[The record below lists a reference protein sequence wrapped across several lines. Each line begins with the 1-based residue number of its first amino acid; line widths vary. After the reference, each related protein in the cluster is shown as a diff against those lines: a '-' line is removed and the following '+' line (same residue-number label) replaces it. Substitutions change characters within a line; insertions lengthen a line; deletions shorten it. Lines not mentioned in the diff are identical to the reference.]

1 MEVNALK
8 AARKG
13 MRTAFSLSLKKI
25 ETELIKENIDMN
37 QLSILKTQFM
47 DKFQRLDTCQN
58 QISEQL
64 LGTEDAVQEYLD
76 DMEDA
81 ENYRDRYIEMCTRVD
96 LKIQETFVPTE
107 TEKRSIKLPKIELKK
122 FSGEA
127 KDFLAFWSQFQKIH
141 NDKSIAEEDKM
152 QYLLQSVVPKS
163 KAERLVLSFPAT
175 AENYPKAIDQLK
187 ERFGHE
193 DLLVQI
199 YVRELLNLVM
209 KNAVSGRTKTDL
221 SALYDELEGKLRSLE
236 SLGRTQEKYGDFL
249 TPLVESCLP
258 EEILMAWERKRSTET
273 DAKGSRT
280 LEHLMT
286 FLRLEVQGEEMV
298 QLAKSGFGTPIRK
311 KDSPTERVKPTE
323 LMTASAL
330 ASSVKSSGKKVNNCV
345 FCEKYLPSENCYNA
359 RKISLNA
366 KRQLLLRK
374 GACFICLNRSGHLSK
389 NCDIKN
395 DINCSKCNYSHFE
408 IMCPKLNKNYD
419 QKLCSIKTE
428 NSLSSNCNRNQSI
441 YFQTLCVFIRIKD
454 QGRKVRVLI
463 DTACENSYISE
474 SVTSIL
480 KATPLR
486 EETII
491 HSLFGGNET
500 KPKHHSV
507 YSIEVSDMIRSYACC
522 FEVLSEKKICGF
534 ISKIEDKHILNELK
548 NKEIILSD
556 LNCKETEIGLLIGA
570 DNIGKLLTGNLI
582 EFDSGLTA
590 IETKLGWTVIGKVC
604 SNDKN
609 VMLMTSSLHVRNVSV
624 KELWELD
631 VLGITD
637 PLLNENTKENFEL
650 TDFKNKM
657 RILPDGRY
665 EVKLP
670 WKCNSENL
678 PSNKELTW
686 KRHLWMM
693 NKLRNGKFFEDYKS
707 VFRQWEDLNIIER
720 VPEVELNNECHY
732 LPHRP
737 VIKLDSATTKIRPV
751 FDASARE
758 KGKPSL
764 NDCLYKGVNLIELI
778 PDILDRFRIYPVGI
792 VADIEK
798 AFLMLS
804 VAPKDRDYLR
814 FFSPCN
820 EKQLVYRHCR
830 VVFGVSSSSYL
841 LNASIIHLLENCNSE
856 CKEVALKLKLPFMLI
871 IV

>member
-13 MRTAFSLSLKKI
+13 LRIAFSLSLKKI
-25 ETELIKENIDMN
+25 ETELIKENINMN
-37 QLSILKTQFM
+37 QLSILKTQFI

-64 LGTEDAVQEYLD
+64 LGTEDAVQEYLV

-96 LKIQETFVPTE
+96 LKIRETVVPTE
-107 TEKRSIKLPKIELKK
+107 TEKRSFKLPKIELKK
-122 FSGEA
+122 LSGEA

-152 QYLLQSVVPKS
+152 QYLVQSVEPKS
-163 KAERLVLSFPAT
+163 RAERLVLSFPAT
-175 AENYPKAIDQLK
+175 AENCPKAIDQLK
-187 ERFGHE
+187 ERFGRE

-199 YVRELLNLVM
+199 YVRELLNLAM

-258 EEILMAWERKRSTET
+258 EEILMAWERKRNTET

-311 KDSPTERVKPTE
+311 KDSPTESVKPTE
-323 LMTASAL
+323 LTTASAL
-330 ASSVKSSGKKVNNCV
+330 ASSVKSS
-345 FCEKYLPSENCYNA
+345 
-359 RKISLNA
+359 
-366 KRQLLLRK
+366 
-374 GACFICLNRSGHLSK
+374 
-389 NCDIKN
+389 
-395 DINCSKCNYSHFE
+395 
-408 IMCPKLNKNYD
+408 
-419 QKLCSIKTE
+419 
-428 NSLSSNCNRNQSI
+428 
-441 YFQTLCVFIRIKD
+441 
-454 QGRKVRVLI
+454 
-463 DTACENSYISE
+463 
-474 SVTSIL
+474 VT
-480 KATPLR
+480 
-486 EETII
+486 
-491 HSLFGGNET
+491 
-500 KPKHHSV
+500 
-507 YSIEVSDMIRSYACC
+507 
-522 FEVLSEKKICGF
+522 
-534 ISKIEDKHILNELK
+534 
-548 NKEIILSD
+548 
-556 LNCKETEIGLLIGA
+556 
-570 DNIGKLLTGNLI
+570 
-582 EFDSGLTA
+582 
-590 IETKLGWTVIGKVC
+590 
-604 SNDKN
+604 
-609 VMLMTSSLHVRNVSV
+609 
-624 KELWELD
+624 
-631 VLGITD
+631 
-637 PLLNENTKENFEL
+637 
-650 TDFKNKM
+650 
-657 RILPDGRY
+657 
-665 EVKLP
+665 
-670 WKCNSENL
+670 
-678 PSNKELTW
+678 KELTW
-686 KRHLWMM
+686 KRHLRMM

-707 VFRQWEDLNIIER
+707 VFRQWENLNIIER

-830 VVFGVSSSSYL
+830 VVFGVSSSPYL
-841 LNASIIHLLENCNSE
+841 LNASIMHLLENCNSE
-856 CKEVALKLKLPFMLI
+856 CKEVALKLKSSFYVDNCVTGVFSADEIEIFIEKTKLIMSEGCFNLRIFESNVASKSVDKHSGETFILGIIWDLDNDVLKCCTNFDSLTCEVKITKRLVLSTVQKVFDPIGMLAPSTLLPKLLLQEIWKMKKAWDQELPQNIVNKFMKWFNEIQILKDVTVPRCMKI
-871 IV
+871 DIFTELHVFVDASKGSYAGCVFARSIVDSRVSVILVRAKSRVAPLSNF

>member
-13 MRTAFSLSLKKI
+13 PRIAFSLSLKKI
-25 ETELIKENIDMN
+25 ETELIRENIDMN
-37 QLSILKTQFM
+37 QLSILKTQFI

-64 LGTEDAVQEYLD
+64 LDTEDAIQEYL

-96 LKIQETFVPTE
+96 LKVRETVVPTE
-107 TEKRSIKLPKIELKK
+107 TEKISFKLPKIELKK

-141 NDKSIAEEDKM
+141 NDKSIAEEDEM
-152 QYLLQSVVPKS
+152 QYLLQFVEPKS

-175 AENYPKAIDQLK
+175 AENYHKAIDQLK
-187 ERFGHE
+187 ERFGRE

-236 SLGRTQEKYGDFL
+236 SLGRTQDKYGDFL

-258 EEILMAWERKRSTET
+258 EEILMAWERKRNTET

-311 KDSPTERVKPTE
+311 RDSPTERVKPNE
-323 LMTASAL
+323 LMAASAL
-330 ASSVKSSGKKVNNCV
+330 ASSVKSS
-345 FCEKYLPSENCYNA
+345 
-359 RKISLNA
+359 
-366 KRQLLLRK
+366 
-374 GACFICLNRSGHLSK
+374 
-389 NCDIKN
+389 
-395 DINCSKCNYSHFE
+395 
-408 IMCPKLNKNYD
+408 
-419 QKLCSIKTE
+419 
-428 NSLSSNCNRNQSI
+428 
-441 YFQTLCVFIRIKD
+441 
-454 QGRKVRVLI
+454 
-463 DTACENSYISE
+463 
-474 SVTSIL
+474 
-480 KATPLR
+480 
-486 EETII
+486 
-491 HSLFGGNET
+491 
-500 KPKHHSV
+500 
-507 YSIEVSDMIRSYACC
+507 
-522 FEVLSEKKICGF
+522 
-534 ISKIEDKHILNELK
+534 
-548 NKEIILSD
+548 
-556 LNCKETEIGLLIGA
+556 ETEIGLLIGA
-570 DNIGKLLTGNLI
+570 DNVGKLLTGNLI

-609 VMLMTSSLHVRNVSV
+609 VMLTTSSLHVWNVSV

-657 RILPDGRY
+657 KILSDGRY

-686 KRHLWMM
+686 KRHLRMM

-707 VFRQWEDLNIIER
+707 VFRQWEGLNIIER
-720 VPEVELNNECHY
+720 VPKVELSNECHY

-764 NDCLYKGVNLIELI
+764 
-778 PDILDRFRIYPVGI
+778 
-792 VADIEK
+792 
-798 AFLMLS
+798 
-804 VAPKDRDYLR
+804 
-814 FFSPCN
+814 
-820 EKQLVYRHCR
+820 
-830 VVFGVSSSSYL
+830 
-841 LNASIIHLLENCNSE
+841 
-856 CKEVALKLKLPFMLI
+856 
-871 IV
+871 

>member
-13 MRTAFSLSLKKI
+13 LRTAFSLSLKKI
-25 ETELIKENIDMN
+25 ETELMKENIDMN
-37 QLSILKTQFM
+37 QLSILKTQFI
-47 DKFQRLDTCQN
+47 DKFQRLDTCQS

-64 LGTEDAVQEYLD
+64 LDTEDVVQEYLD

-96 LKIQETFVPTE
+96 LKIRETVVPTE
-107 TEKRSIKLPKIELKK
+107 TEKRSFKLPKIELKK

-141 NDKSIAEEDKM
+141 NDKGIAEEDKM
-152 QYLLQSVVPKS
+152 QYLLQSVEPKS

-187 ERFGHE
+187 ERFGRE

-209 KNAVSGRTKTDL
+209 KNAVSGKTKTDL

-258 EEILMAWERKRSTET
+258 EEILMAWERKRNTET

-280 LEHLMT
+280 LKHLMT

-311 KDSPTERVKPTE
+311 RDSPTERVKPTE

-330 ASSVKSSGKKVNNCV
+330 ASSEKSS
-345 FCEKYLPSENCYNA
+345 
-359 RKISLNA
+359 
-366 KRQLLLRK
+366 
-374 GACFICLNRSGHLSK
+374 
-389 NCDIKN
+389 
-395 DINCSKCNYSHFE
+395 
-408 IMCPKLNKNYD
+408 
-419 QKLCSIKTE
+419 
-428 NSLSSNCNRNQSI
+428 
-441 YFQTLCVFIRIKD
+441 
-454 QGRKVRVLI
+454 
-463 DTACENSYISE
+463 
-474 SVTSIL
+474 
-480 KATPLR
+480 
-486 EETII
+486 
-491 HSLFGGNET
+491 
-500 KPKHHSV
+500 
-507 YSIEVSDMIRSYACC
+507 
-522 FEVLSEKKICGF
+522 
-534 ISKIEDKHILNELK
+534 
-548 NKEIILSD
+548 
-556 LNCKETEIGLLIGA
+556 
-570 DNIGKLLTGNLI
+570 
-582 EFDSGLTA
+582 A

-609 VMLMTSSLHVRNVSV
+609 VMLTTSSLHVRNVSV

-657 RILPDGRY
+657 KILPDGRY

-686 KRHLWMM
+686 KRHLRMM
-693 NKLRNGKFFEDYKS
+693 NKLRNG
-707 VFRQWEDLNIIER
+707 
-720 VPEVELNNECHY
+720 
-732 LPHRP
+732 
-737 VIKLDSATTKIRPV
+737 SATTKIRPV

-778 PDILDRFRIYPVGI
+778 PDILDRFRIYPVEI

-814 FFSPCN
+814 FFFPCN

-830 VVFGVSSSSYL
+830 VVFGVSSSPYL
-841 LNASIIHLLENCNSE
+841 LNASIMHLLEKCNSN
-856 CKEVALKLKLPFMLI
+856 VRKLHKS
-871 IV
+871 

>member
-13 MRTAFSLSLKKI
+13 LRIAFSLSLKKI

-37 QLSILKTQFM
+37 QLSILKTQFI
-47 DKFQRLDTCQN
+47 DKFQRLDICQN

-96 LKIQETFVPTE
+96 LKIRETVVPTE
-107 TEKRSIKLPKIELKK
+107 TEKRSFKLPKIELKK

-152 QYLLQSVVPKS
+152 QYLLQSMEPKS

-187 ERFGHE
+187 ERFGRE

-209 KNAVSGRTKTDL
+209 KNAVSGRMKTDL

-236 SLGRTQEKYGDFL
+236 SLDEHKKNM
-249 TPLVESCLP
+249 
-258 EEILMAWERKRSTET
+258 EISLHHWITN
-273 DAKGSRT
+273 SRT
-280 LEHLMT
+280 LND
-286 FLRLEVQGEEMV
+286 FPSPGSPRGRNG
-298 QLAKSGFGTPIRK
+298 AAGKIRFWNSYPKKK
-311 KDSPTERVKPTE
+311 KDSPTESVKPTE
-323 LMTASAL
+323 LTTASAL
-330 ASSVKSSGKKVNNCV
+330 ASSVKSS
-345 FCEKYLPSENCYNA
+345 
-359 RKISLNA
+359 
-366 KRQLLLRK
+366 
-374 GACFICLNRSGHLSK
+374 
-389 NCDIKN
+389 
-395 DINCSKCNYSHFE
+395 
-408 IMCPKLNKNYD
+408 
-419 QKLCSIKTE
+419 
-428 NSLSSNCNRNQSI
+428 
-441 YFQTLCVFIRIKD
+441 
-454 QGRKVRVLI
+454 
-463 DTACENSYISE
+463 
-474 SVTSIL
+474 
-480 KATPLR
+480 
-486 EETII
+486 
-491 HSLFGGNET
+491 
-500 KPKHHSV
+500 
-507 YSIEVSDMIRSYACC
+507 
-522 FEVLSEKKICGF
+522 
-534 ISKIEDKHILNELK
+534 
-548 NKEIILSD
+548 
-556 LNCKETEIGLLIGA
+556 
-570 DNIGKLLTGNLI
+570 
-582 EFDSGLTA
+582 A
-590 IETKLGWTVIGKVC
+590 IETNLGWTVIGKVC

-609 VMLMTSSLHVRNVSV
+609 VMLTTSSLHVRNVSI

-657 RILPDGRY
+657 KILPDGRY

-686 KRHLWMM
+686 KRHLRMM

-707 VFRQWEDLNIIER
+707 VFRQWENLNIIER

-814 FFSPCN
+814 FFPHAMKN
-820 EKQLVYRHCR
+820 
-830 VVFGVSSSSYL
+830 
-841 LNASIIHLLENCNSE
+841 N
-856 CKEVALKLKLPFMLI
+856 
-871 IV
+871 

>member
-1 MEVNALK
+1 
-8 AARKG
+8 
-13 MRTAFSLSLKKI
+13 
-25 ETELIKENIDMN
+25 
-37 QLSILKTQFM
+37 
-47 DKFQRLDTCQN
+47 
-58 QISEQL
+58 
-64 LGTEDAVQEYLD
+64 
-76 DMEDA
+76 
-81 ENYRDRYIEMCTRVD
+81 
-96 LKIQETFVPTE
+96 
-107 TEKRSIKLPKIELKK
+107 
-122 FSGEA
+122 
-127 KDFLAFWSQFQKIH
+127 
-141 NDKSIAEEDKM
+141 
-152 QYLLQSVVPKS
+152 
-163 KAERLVLSFPAT
+163 
-175 AENYPKAIDQLK
+175 
-187 ERFGHE
+187 
-193 DLLVQI
+193 
-199 YVRELLNLVM
+199 M

-221 SALYDELEGKLRSLE
+221 STLYDELEGKLRSLE

-258 EEILMAWERKRSTET
+258 EEILMAWERKRNTET

-311 KDSPTERVKPTE
+311 RDSPTERVKPTE

-330 ASSVKSSGKKVNNCV
+330 ASSEKSS
-345 FCEKYLPSENCYNA
+345 
-359 RKISLNA
+359 
-366 KRQLLLRK
+366 
-374 GACFICLNRSGHLSK
+374 
-389 NCDIKN
+389 
-395 DINCSKCNYSHFE
+395 
-408 IMCPKLNKNYD
+408 D
-419 QKLCSIKTE
+419 QE
-428 NSLSSNCNRNQSI
+428 
-441 YFQTLCVFIRIKD
+441 
-454 QGRKVRVLI
+454 RKVRVLI

-507 YSIEVSDMIRSYACC
+507 YSIEVSDMKYCYTCC
-522 FEVLSEKKICGF
+522 FEVLSEKKICEF
-534 ISKIEDKHILNELK
+534 ISKIEDKRILNELK

-556 LNCKETEIGLLIGA
+556 LTCKETEIGLLIGA

-609 VMLMTSSLHVRNVSV
+609 VMLTTSSLHVRNVSV

-631 VLGITD
+631 VLGIKD

-657 RILPDGRY
+657 KILPDGRY

-732 LPHRP
+732 LPYRP
-737 VIKLDSATTKIRPV
+737 VIKLDSATTKIQPV

-778 PDILDRFRIYPVGI
+778 PDI
-792 VADIEK
+792 
-798 AFLMLS
+798 
-804 VAPKDRDYLR
+804 
-814 FFSPCN
+814 
-820 EKQLVYRHCR
+820 
-830 VVFGVSSSSYL
+830 
-841 LNASIIHLLENCNSE
+841 
-856 CKEVALKLKLPFMLI
+856 
-871 IV
+871 

>member
-1 MEVNALK
+1 M
-8 AARKG
+8 
-13 MRTAFSLSLKKI
+13 
-25 ETELIKENIDMN
+25 KENIDMN
-37 QLSILKTQFM
+37 QLSILKTQFI
-47 DKFQRLDTCQN
+47 DKFQRLDTCQS

-64 LGTEDAVQEYLD
+64 LDTEDAVQEYLD

-96 LKIQETFVPTE
+96 LKIRETVVPTE
-107 TEKRSIKLPKIELKK
+107 TEKRSFKLPKIELKK
-122 FSGEA
+122 FSGKA

-141 NDKSIAEEDKM
+141 NDKGIAEEDKM
-152 QYLLQSVVPKS
+152 QYLLQSVEPKS

-187 ERFGHE
+187 ERFGRE

-258 EEILMAWERKRSTET
+258 EEILMAWERKRNTET

-280 LEHLMT
+280 LKHLMT

-311 KDSPTERVKPTE
+311 RDSPTERVKPTE
-323 LMTASAL
+323 VMTASAL
-330 ASSVKSSGKKVNNCV
+330 ASSEKSS
-345 FCEKYLPSENCYNA
+345 
-359 RKISLNA
+359 
-366 KRQLLLRK
+366 
-374 GACFICLNRSGHLSK
+374 
-389 NCDIKN
+389 
-395 DINCSKCNYSHFE
+395 
-408 IMCPKLNKNYD
+408 
-419 QKLCSIKTE
+419 
-428 NSLSSNCNRNQSI
+428 
-441 YFQTLCVFIRIKD
+441 
-454 QGRKVRVLI
+454 
-463 DTACENSYISE
+463 
-474 SVTSIL
+474 
-480 KATPLR
+480 
-486 EETII
+486 
-491 HSLFGGNET
+491 
-500 KPKHHSV
+500 
-507 YSIEVSDMIRSYACC
+507 
-522 FEVLSEKKICGF
+522 
-534 ISKIEDKHILNELK
+534 
-548 NKEIILSD
+548 
-556 LNCKETEIGLLIGA
+556 
-570 DNIGKLLTGNLI
+570 
-582 EFDSGLTA
+582 A

-609 VMLMTSSLHVRNVSV
+609 VMLTTSSLHVRNVSV

-657 RILPDGRY
+657 KILPDGRY

-686 KRHLWMM
+686 KRHLRMM
-693 NKLRNGKFFEDYKS
+693 NKLRNG
-707 VFRQWEDLNIIER
+707 
-720 VPEVELNNECHY
+720 
-732 LPHRP
+732 
-737 VIKLDSATTKIRPV
+737 SATTKIRPV

-814 FFSPCN
+814 FFPMQWKTISVQALSSC
-820 EKQLVYRHCR
+820 VWG
-830 VVFGVSSSSYL
+830 VFKPL
-841 LNASIIHLLENCNSE
+841 LIECIYYASFG
-856 CKEVALKLKLPFMLI
+856 KL
-871 IV
+871 